1 MTSGTF
7 FRALS
12 NDILQGTNTRA
23 LSTPPLSQNQGR
35 MYFLPFLM
43 GGVDNKMIYLSF
55 PLRDPTYGG
64 EQEHRGATQQHTSG
78 D

>member
-1 MTSGTF
+1 
-7 FRALS
+7 
-12 NDILQGTNTRA
+12 
-23 LSTPPLSQNQGR
+23 
-35 MYFLPFLM
+35 M

>member
-1 MTSGTF
+1 MTF
-7 FRALS
+7 YRAP
-12 NDILQGTNTRA
+12 ILG
-23 LSTPPLSQNQGR
+23 LYHPPPLSQNQGR